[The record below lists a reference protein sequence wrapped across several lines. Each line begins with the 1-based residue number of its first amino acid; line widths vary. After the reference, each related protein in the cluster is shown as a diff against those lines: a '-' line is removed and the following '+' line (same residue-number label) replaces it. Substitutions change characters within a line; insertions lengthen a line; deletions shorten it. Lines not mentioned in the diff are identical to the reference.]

1 MKTNS
6 WLIVAII
13 VSLLIGGVVSFF
25 LSQKQISPKEVALPA
40 NAQKIVDCFPS
51 TGALYSLNWPAGPT
65 YLLDPAN
72 KKVIGVVYMTETKE
86 QVETVLKDK
95 FIPLKNVGLD
105 IEHVD
110 VKFWSNGHGG
120 YEQPH
125 FDVYF
130 YSVPHEVHDAIKC

>member
-1 MKTNS
+1 MKINIT
-6 WLIVAII
+6 LIGAIV
-13 VSLLIGGVVSFF
+13 VSLIIGGVLGS
-25 LSQKQISPKEVALPA
+25 LTQQKPKLTLPS
-40 NAQKIVDCFPS
+40 NAQKIVDCSPS
-51 TGALYSLNWPAGPT
+51 TGALYSVNWPAGPT
-65 YLLDPAN
+65 YLLNPSD
-72 KKVIGVVYMTETKE
+72 KKIIGAVYMTETKK